1 MIASF
6 ECLSFINC
14 ASLGR
19 KKVFCL
25 VLTVVCLI
33 HVHNILL
40 WYKFILSYFELLS
53 WVKQNGHVMEVEVGY
68 YGQIGTKGI
77 WMKL

>member
-19 KKVFCL
+19 KKVFWL
-25 VLTVVCLI
+25 VLMVVCLI

-53 WVKQNGHVMEVEVGY
+53 WVKQNGLVMEVEVGY
-68 YGQIGTKGI
+68 YGQIGTKGM

>member
-1 MIASF
+1 M
-6 ECLSFINC
+6 
-14 ASLGR
+14 
-19 KKVFCL
+19 
-25 VLTVVCLI
+25 VVCLI

-40 WYKFILSYFELLS
+40 WYRFIMSYFELLS

-68 YGQIGTKGI
+68 YGQIGTKGM